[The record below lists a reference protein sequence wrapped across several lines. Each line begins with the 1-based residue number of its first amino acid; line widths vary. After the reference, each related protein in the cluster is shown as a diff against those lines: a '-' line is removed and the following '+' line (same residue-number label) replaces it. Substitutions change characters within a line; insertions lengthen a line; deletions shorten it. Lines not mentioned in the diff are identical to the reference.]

1 MLKLA
6 RRLPLLALAALVAVA
21 LANPASAAKDTF
33 LGSDDSKEKDEP
45 QEFLKDYDKLT
56 KGAEVDWVYYSGS
69 PKDFKKVL
77 VKPFDNTGKGSR
89 AKMAAEEGQEYMEQ
103 WIQRSKKLGWDLGKK
118 SDADLI
124 IEGNVFNAWEPS
136 GAARFWGGWYA
147 NPGCGIE
154 IMGKDA
160 KGNVVFQIRHKSK
173 GSTISDAVE
182 NALENVVETLEK
194 GK

>member
-1 MLKLA
+1 MLQIT
-6 RRLPLLALAALVAVA
+6 RRLSLLALASLVAVA
-21 LANPASAAKDTF
+21 LSGPAAAKDQF
-33 LGSDDSKEKDEP
+33 LGSDDAKEKDEP

-56 KGAEVDWVYYSGS
+56 KGAEADWTYFTGS
-69 PKDFKKVL
+69 PKEFKKVVL
-77 VKPFDNTGKGSR
+77 KPFEANGKGSR
-89 AKMAAEEGQEYMEQ
+89 ARMAAEEGQEYLEQ
-103 WIQRSKKLGWDLGKK
+103 WIERSKKLGWEVVKSGGDLT
-118 SDADLI
+118 

-154 IMGKDA
+154 LMAKDS
-160 KGNVVFQIRHKSK
+160 KGNVVFQIRHKAK

-182 NALENVVETLEK
+182 NGLENIVETLEK